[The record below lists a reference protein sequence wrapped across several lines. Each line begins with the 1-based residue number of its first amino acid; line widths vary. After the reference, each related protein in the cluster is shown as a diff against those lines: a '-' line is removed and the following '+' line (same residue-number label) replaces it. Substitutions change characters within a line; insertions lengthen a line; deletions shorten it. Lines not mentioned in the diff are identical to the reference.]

1 MRPLTQTFLVSEPN
15 TGSEAVFV
23 TAIDLYFRSKPTSA
37 ISTLGVEVQIRETL
51 NGVPLSTQLPYA
63 SKRLPVTAINV
74 SSDGSVSTR
83 FTFET
88 PVLVRTNEL
97 VAIAVISAGGS
108 PEYSIWTAKRDGI
121 DVTSGTAGSLVV
133 FPNNVGN
140 LYQPSNELNY
150 TPIPNECLKFSL
162 VTANFTNSSGVAY
175 FKSGDLEFLNTAT
188 PAGFFATHER
198 VMVSNNYLK
207 LASLSVSAMGTPFTV
222 EEIVVQPNTATNTI
236 SATSYGTVY
245 FSNTTTVR
253 LKDVGGTQ
261 KFSTTGSGLKGLTST
276 FTTANPTTAFTNV
289 VTSSGNNIIT
299 VPAANTPDSDF
310 ATGNFV
316 YVGKSTWSNVQVA
329 RVVSVNTTNRE
340 VTLDRNISYTETDA
354 VHGRI
359 KSDGNLFGL
368 LSFDVRSKNF
378 AFIGLHSSTANAT
391 QNFANS
397 ANQVLIGVDSGAAA
411 NVSGLA
417 SMFYDSITSQISVID
432 SKDSNV
438 FFSFKG
444 YSNNSVSDSNY
455 SQIFNEVPYEFIDK
469 ERYLY
474 SKSAEVLSP
483 FNGNNTLIVKTNL
496 TSATSKFSPYI
507 DAIRTNVI
515 ITSNEITPKEKLVGY
530 YLNIENANGKFDVS
544 TTVWQANATS
554 NTSGK
559 VSFSNSSFI
568 VVYDV
573 VGSNNSLLAQ
583 FNTNATSIVTG
594 STGVTANVTA
604 VRIFNESLGN
614 GSKLPSRYVSK
625 TVVLAEGQDSED
637 MVIFLTA
644 YRPPGTDIKVYGK
657 LLNAADSDPF
667 NNKLWSPLI
676 NATETLFSSLVDRN
690 DYVELKFELPQTV
703 AVHTSNIS
711 VNTTSAIINF
721 TNSKTTE
728 SFSPGMFI
736 YVSDSTTKTFAVR
749 KIVEV
754 PNTTSLIA
762 VSNLTFTSANAAIG
776 YMPEMIDQS
785 NAFRNNLNNGI
796 VRYIGTSSDSA
807 FDSYKTFAIKIVLT
821 ADSTQV
827 VPRVADM
834 RALALQI

>member
-1 MRPLTQTFLVSEPN
+1 MRPLAQTFLINEPN

-23 TAIDLYFRSKPTSA
+23 TAIDLYFRAKPSIT
-37 ISTLGVEVQIRETL
+37 TLGVEVQIRETL
-51 NGVPLSTQLPYA
+51 NGVPLSKQLPYA
-63 SKRLPVTAINV
+63 SKRLSASAINV
-74 SSDGSVSTR
+74 SSDASVSTR
-83 FTFET
+83 FVFDT

-108 PEYSIWTAKRDGI
+108 PEYALWTARRDGV
-121 DVTSGTAGSLVV
+121 DVTPDTSGSLVV

-140 LYQPSNELNY
+140 LYAPSNDLSY
-150 TPIPNECLKFSL
+150 TPIANECLKFSL
-162 VTANFTNSSGVAY
+162 VTANFTSSSGVAA
-175 FKSGDLEFLNTAT
+175 FKSADLEFFNAIV
-188 PAGFFATHER
+188 PAAGFATNEK

-207 LASLSVSAMGTPFTV
+207 LASMTVSAMGTPFTV
-222 EEIVVQPNTATNTI
+222 GEIVVQPNTATNIIT
-236 SATSYGTVY
+236 ATSYGTVY
-245 FSNTTTVR
+245 FANTTALR

-261 KFSTTGSGLKGLTST
+261 KFSTTGSGLRGLTSG
-276 FTTANPTTAFTNV
+276 FTTANPTAAFVNV
-289 VTSSGNNIIT
+289 ATTSGANVIT
-299 VPAANTPDSDF
+299 VPTANTPDSDF
-310 ATGNFV
+310 VTGNFI
-316 YVGKSTWSNVQVA
+316 YVGKSNWANVQVA
-329 RVVSVNTTNRE
+329 RVVSVDVPTRQI
-340 VTLDRNISYTETDA
+340 TLDRNINYTESDA

-359 KSDGNLFGL
+359 KSDGNLYGL

-378 AFIGLHSSTANAT
+378 AFIGLHNSSANAT
-391 QNFANS
+391 QNFASS
-397 ANQVLIGVDSGAAA
+397 ANQVLIGTESGTTA
-411 NVSGLA
+411 NVSGLV
-417 SMFYDSITSQISVID
+417 SIFYDSITSQISAID

-438 FFSFKG
+438 VFSFKG
-444 YSNNSVSDSNY
+444 YNNNSVSDSDY
-455 SQIFNEVPYEFIDK
+455 SEIFNEIPYEFIDK

-483 FNGNNTLIVKTNL
+483 FNGNNTLTMRTNL
-496 TSATSKFSPYI
+496 TSSTSKFSPYI
-507 DAIRTNVI
+507 DLIRTNAIV
-515 ITSNEITPKEKLVGY
+515 TSNEIMPKEKLIGY
-530 YLNIENANGKFDVS
+530 YLNIENANGKFDVG
-544 TTVWQANATS
+544 TTVWQANASS
-554 NTSGK
+554 NTAGK
-559 VSFSNSSFI
+559 VSFSNNSFI
-568 VVYDV
+568 AVYDV
-573 VGSNNSLLAQ
+573 ASSNSMLLGQ
-583 FNTNATSIVTG
+583 FNANNISIVTG
-594 STGVTANVTA
+594 AGGVTANVTA
-604 VRIFNESLGN
+604 VKVFNEALGN

-637 MVIFLTA
+637 LAVFLTA

-657 LLNAADSDPF
+657 LLNATDSDPF
-667 NNKLWSPLI
+667 NDKSWSPLI
-676 NATETLFSSLVDRN
+676 NSTETLFSSLVERN

-728 SFSPGMFI
+728 SFTPGMFV

-749 KIVEV
+749 RIVEV

-762 VSNLTFTSANAAIG
+762 ASNLTFLSANAAIG
-776 YMPEMIDQS
+776 YMPEMMAQC

-796 VRYIGTSSDSA
+796 VRYVCKSTDSA